1 MIVPEDKESDN
12 EDEESIIMSQPIW
25 NEGELTEDSGSGS
38 QR

>member
-1 MIVPEDKESDN
+1 MLEDKESDN

-25 NEGELTEDSGSGS
+25 NEDEPTEDSDSAS